1 MTEQK
6 RTLAETVEA
15 YNEAVKHLACL
26 RVRANNEATRLSRIS
41 RALDAAADEEKENPR
56 PLDME
61 DQAVSLFAGKMIM
74 DISKAESRVLS
85 LAKALKNMGVP
96 ASLNRTP

>member
-1 MTEQK
+1 MAEQK

-26 RVRANNEATRLSRIS
+26 RVRANNESTRLTRIS
-41 RALDAAADEEKENPR
+41 LALDAAADEEKENPR
-56 PLDME
+56 PLEME
-61 DQAVSLFAGKMIM
+61 DQAVSLGAQIMIM

-96 ASLNRTP
+96 SSLPNTD